1 MVGWQQQHIRGGARG
16 ISSPRLG
23 LSHLEW
29 FRQRQYPDL
38 PGVFPANGQG
48 SDEIRLGLGQGGQR
62 CVCLLKGSLIFLAM
76 GNQSILI
83 WGPLVHVGHRCMHQ
97 VRSVVQLLLLTDDT
111 MVEAP
116 HLNPLCVFGQGGKG
130 EASLS
135 LEDCC
140 QIGHQLQGVFLLESG
155 PELPASPQVSE
166 DWFDNLPEL
175 GRGYVREMSSEEVA
189 EEGGV
194 ICLPALTLGHVGTF
208 VVERTRV
215 PPTAR

>member
-1 MVGWQQQHIRGGARG
+1 MV
-16 ISSPRLG
+16 
-23 LSHLEW
+23 
-29 FRQRQYPDL
+29 
-38 PGVFPANGQG
+38 
-48 SDEIRLGLGQGGQR
+48 
-62 CVCLLKGSLIFLAM
+62 M

-83 WGPLVHVGHRCMHQ
+83 WGPLVHVGCRRMHQ

-116 HLNPLCVFGQGGKG
+116 HLNPLHVFGQGRKG

-140 QIGHQLQGVFLLESG
+140 QIGHQLQGVFLLESD

-166 DWFDNLPEL
+166 DWFDNLPDL
-175 GRGYVREMSSEEVA
+175 GQGYVREMSSEEVA

-194 ICLPALTLGHVGTF
+194 IRLPALTLGHVGTF

-215 PPTAR
+215 PPLLGEGSSFPRAHLRGVHRHFLVGFPRGGGLLGC